1 MDRFEEVVD
10 FLAGYSPQNC
20 SLNQGAFEQLKEMMS
35 SYLDLE
41 DLVGQSEMVLSRMFE
56 QSKLAFMRAGF
67 LIKKDRNLLADL
79 ELIEGFIDH
88 IDKSHTKGES
98 NGRELQTKRVELEQL
113 DKECTILRSTCDN
126 LTQRCSAMH
135 SELNAVTEDLKYY
148 KAKCEELELDLER
161 TRTNST
167 DTVDH
172 FHSLYNTAVKENM
185 NFAKKNSQEVIG
197 LTAQRDQLER
207 EVANLK
213 LELEETISSHS
224 SNGLKLSLAEGE
236 LVTLRAEYSM
246 LKEKYFNLNQEHT
259 SEVKAYQAEIED
271 LNFKLIDAKK
281 SMRRQDSLNLSE
293 EDHGLDEKILGENFL
308 AVSFPGEDLD
318 RDRYSQSS
326 TGSRPC
332 KVKVDQAFIKKD
344 RRYSK
349 RNSLV
354 SANQNTTINNSIPSI
369 IQQKPPE
376 VDKEIIDALRATIDS
391 LKKDVFTKEFE
402 IEELRLQVSNSQGQ
416 LSEIM
421 NEFTDEIISKD
432 KTIALLKR
440 SLRAMQTVVT

>member
-10 FLAGYSPQNC
+10 FLAGYSPENS
-20 SLNQGAFEQLKEMMS
+20 SLNQGAFEQLKGMMS

-56 QSKLAFMRAGF
+56 HSKLAFMRSGF
-67 LIKKDRNLLADL
+67 LIKKERNLLADL
-79 ELIEGFIDH
+79 ELIEGYIEH
-88 IDKSHTKGES
+88 IDKTYTKGES
-98 NGRELQTKRVELEQL
+98 NGKELQTKKTELEQL
-113 DKECTILRSTCDN
+113 DKECTILRSTCEN
-126 LTQRCSAMH
+126 LTHRCSAMH
-135 SELNAVTEDLKYY
+135 SELNSVSEDLKYY
-148 KAKCEELELDLER
+148 KAKSEELEHELER
-161 TRTNST
+161 TRSNST
-167 DTVDH
+167 DTVEH
-172 FHSLYNTAVKENM
+172 FHTLYNSAVKENM

-213 LELEETISSHS
+213 LELEETISSS
-224 SNGLKLSLAEGE
+224 SSSGLKLSLAEGE
-236 LVTLRAEYSM
+236 LITLRAEYSM
-246 LKEKYFNLNQEHT
+246 LKEKYFNLNQEHGL
-259 SEVKAYQAEIED
+259 EVKAYQAEIED

-308 AVSFPGEDLD
+308 AEAFPGEDL
-318 RDRYSQSS
+318 DRYSQSS

-369 IQQKPPE
+369 IQQRPPE
-376 VDKEIIDALRATIDS
+376 VDKEVLASLRATIDS
-391 LKKDVFTKEFE
+391 LKKDVFAKEYE
-402 IEELRLQVSNSQGQ
+402 IEELRLQVANSQGQ

-421 NEFTDEIISKD
+421 NEFTDEIISRD

-440 SLRAMQTVVT
+440 DLRAKQAVVT